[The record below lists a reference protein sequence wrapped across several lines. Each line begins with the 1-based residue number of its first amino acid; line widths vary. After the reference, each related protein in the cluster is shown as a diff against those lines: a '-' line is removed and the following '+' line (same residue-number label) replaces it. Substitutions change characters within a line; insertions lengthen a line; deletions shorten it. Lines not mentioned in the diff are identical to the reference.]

1 MTMIERVLQLIN
13 ESGMTKDEFC
23 YKTGVSHN
31 TLNMWSWSKY
41 RDRYRNIRTITA
53 KKIADTFGVRV
64 EWILDGSEPKY
75 ISNPLTSKEKRE
87 CVSPIASIK
96 DTICIYVSSLDFIHS
111 LTSEPIKNVSTDDFQ
126 SFSKQFFLD
135 RQIKENDCIL
145 YKDNSTYYLFC
156 AVDETQIKEN
166 VLYALYSRENVSF
179 NYLSATGDKITL
191 KEYSTNTITEY
202 DISDFKNKF
211 FHIYRV
217 YRIIKD
223 L

>member
-1 MTMIERVLQLIN
+1 M
-13 ESGMTKDEFC
+13 
-23 YKTGVSHN
+23 
-31 TLNMWSWSKY
+31 
-41 RDRYRNIRTITA
+41 
-53 KKIADTFGVRV
+53 
-64 EWILDGSEPKY
+64 
-75 ISNPLTSKEKRE
+75 
-87 CVSPIASIK
+87 
-96 DTICIYVSSLDFIHS
+96 
-111 LTSEPIKNVSTDDFQ
+111 
-126 SFSKQFFLD
+126 D

-145 YKDNSTYYLFC
+145 YKDSSTYYLFST
-156 AVDETQIKEN
+156 VDETQIKEN